1 MSNIGVFE
9 WEMSVFCRFLSLS
22 LLIYPYI
29 VGGVQSILVAMW
41 IEEGEQPRIGV
52 RESLERNSFVPLR
65 RLLVDYR

>member
-9 WEMSVFCRFLSLS
+9 WEMSVFGRFFSLS
-22 LLIYPYI
+22 LFIYPYI

-52 RESLERNSFVPLR
+52 RESLERSSFVPLR